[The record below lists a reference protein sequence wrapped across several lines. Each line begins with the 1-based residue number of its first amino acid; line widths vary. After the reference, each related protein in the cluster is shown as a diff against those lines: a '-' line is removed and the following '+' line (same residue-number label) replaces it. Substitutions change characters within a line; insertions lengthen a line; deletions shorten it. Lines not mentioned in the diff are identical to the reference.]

1 MKSLC
6 SPALLF
12 LVLMVIGIIM
22 MIYNRIQ
29 PMSIVVS
36 ALFIVIWTWFL
47 NFLCELGH
55 EGISWFLVVMP
66 FVLYLVVFSL
76 VYETVLIYSLK
87 EKESFVAGVGRRN
100 TARANAAYYGDV
112 DGSVEVTGH
121 NGNSR
126 SIEFFKGKKK
136 H

>member
-47 NFLCELGH
+47 NFLCGLGH

-66 FVLYLVVFSL
+66 FVLFLVVFSL
-76 VYETVLIYSLK
+76 IYETIMINSLK
-87 EKESFVAGVGRRN
+87 EKENFEDHEHPLGKR
-100 TARANAAYYGDV
+100 
-112 DGSVEVTGH
+112 GH
-121 NGNSR
+121 MADEYESHN
-126 SIEFFKGKKK
+126 EHFKSKHKKK
-136 H
+136 